1 MLILIPFKPVALV
14 MGVLAVLILAGY
26 FLPFLI
32 EGKNPY
38 ADDLAHMRQI
48 AAKYSAAHAAAQ
60 HKHAF
65 HAAQ

>member
-14 MGVLAVLILAGY
+14 IGVLAALILAGY
-26 FLPFLI
+26 FLPLLI

-38 ADDLAHMRQI
+38 ADDLANIRQI
-48 AAKYSAAHAAAQ
+48 AAKYSAAHPAAQ
-60 HKHAF
+60 HKHAS